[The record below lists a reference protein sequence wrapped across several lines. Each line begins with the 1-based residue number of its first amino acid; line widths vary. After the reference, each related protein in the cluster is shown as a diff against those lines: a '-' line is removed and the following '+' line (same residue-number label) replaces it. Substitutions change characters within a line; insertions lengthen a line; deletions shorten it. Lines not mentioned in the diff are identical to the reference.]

1 MAQADAKKH
10 CQGHST
16 KFRQALPGNTSIGVK
31 TFTNLD
37 LIVLGNIKK
46 RVRLE
51 KQMNKSVRPKITE
64 PDGFPVGAST
74 DDPGKLCQRQILWGK
89 AR

>member
-1 MAQADAKKH
+1 MQYAPTAPFYTWCQGASMAQADAKKH

-46 RVRLE
+46 
-51 KQMNKSVRPKITE
+51 K
-64 PDGFPVGAST
+64 
-74 DDPGKLCQRQILWGK
+74 GK
-89 AR
+89 A